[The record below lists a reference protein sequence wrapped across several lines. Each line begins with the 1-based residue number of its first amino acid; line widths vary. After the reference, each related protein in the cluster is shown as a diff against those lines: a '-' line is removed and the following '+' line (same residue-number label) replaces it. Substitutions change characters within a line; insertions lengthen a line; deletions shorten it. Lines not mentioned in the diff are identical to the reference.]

1 MELTAIQG
9 STEGIPSEHLHAITL
24 WDLQGKHIPIQEL
37 HAACELAGIPKDEWP
52 VPDSAEVVMG
62 RAQRKVKGELGSAH
76 RTVQFTA
83 KFTKQ
88 LLIDQVPHLG
98 YKLTI
103 VRHIEPSDSD
113 EAVDTEDEGTA
124 QIGGS
129 EIVTAA
135 IYLKANDTLGG
146 AGFTE
151 ETKFVFF
158 RIREVF
164 NAGKLNFDPSHEVS
178 PWLVD
183 QTDKCE
189 AVRIHPRGGAYLIL
203 SKYRDKRW
211 NKVVNALRL
220 AYKRDVVFELEAV
233 GSEKTGIAV
242 LAMIRQE
249 VTGMADQV
257 ADYMEKGSRSDGRTT
272 RIAKLDSLRRRVE
285 AYREAL
291 GVNVDDIAEVLKKT
305 RRTLVVNKT
314 AELADAS
321 GES

>member
-135 IYLKANDTLGG
+135 IYGNNCAAKLFNCRNCAIE
-146 AGFTE
+146 GFTIPKVLR
-151 ETKFVFF
+151 TYNGNTNGFPVKGQVP
-158 RIREVF
+158 IRE
-164 NAGKLNFDPSHEVS
+164 
-178 PWLVD
+178 
-183 QTDKCE
+183 
-189 AVRIHPRGGAYLIL
+189 RRGRKAHRAC
-203 SKYRDKRW
+203 K
-211 NKVVNALRL
+211 
-220 AYKRDVVFELEAV
+220 
-233 GSEKTGIAV
+233 
-242 LAMIRQE
+242 
-249 VTGMADQV
+249 
-257 ADYMEKGSRSDGRTT
+257 SR
-272 RIAKLDSLRRRVE
+272 
-285 AYREAL
+285 
-291 GVNVDDIAEVLKKT
+291 N
-305 RRTLVVNKT
+305 
-314 AELADAS
+314 
-321 GES
+321 